1 MAGPKQ
7 SCENVACRQRENVTS
22 MQRRAWAT
30 FIFCIA
36 LLYRAQTVLA
46 IQAPQAQPSSTPVE
60 PPTALQQP
68 SDQLEINADTGS
80 SQGGVTIYEG
90 YVDIRYG
97 SMRLQCDR
105 AIYDESTDEVQAI
118 GNVVFDQE
126 NQRITGS
133 RAQFNLR
140 TRKGTIWDARGF
152 TDRTPDGVMMFFEAD
167 RIERTGLSRFEIIN
181 GRITSCEEPL
191 PKWSFSAS
199 QSTLILNKRVAL
211 RSPTLKLK
219 NVPVFWLPYATFPIA
234 KRTRQSGFLT
244 PSIGNSNVR
253 GRSLTIPYYQTLGLS
268 ADLLSRFDLF
278 TQRGIG
284 FGTDFR
290 SRNSETSYLNAG
302 FFSVYDRLFGQPGP
316 KQGGTAFY
324 LDAQQQLPQ
333 GFRLVADVNL
343 VTNLAF
349 RQIFSDSFEQAISP
363 EERTQIY
370 VNNHFGPYSFNVLMQ
385 SRDVFLGRGAD
396 GSQPLIQPDQLIT
409 IRQLPSFEL
418 MRRPAKLTKRLPVYL
433 SFRTAAEGVSRGEAS
448 FQTPSVVQ
456 RLDAQPRITIPLP
469 SLAGMAIT
477 PSLTLRSTF
486 YSNSQDPLNR
496 ARILSQDVTRTY
508 LDFTVDARPPA
519 LERVFY
525 HRDGSHWFK
534 HVIEPMITYRRITGI
549 GSDFARII
557 RFDAHDAIANT
568 NQVEFALVNR
578 FLIKREGP
586 EGQKNQPHEW
596 LMVKLAQQYFF
607 DPTFGGALRAG
618 QRNQFDPINLL
629 SGFHTISPDRRF
641 SPINLNVRLR
651 PLSSLFADVRLDYDP
666 TIKTLRNTS
675 VTGGVRASFIS
686 FSQTWFLSRQTRSV
700 AGTFPGNL
708 YQSSLFLGREDR
720 GPFIGFDLIYDFT
733 NRVINNRPISGR
745 LVTSVIG
752 FGYAFDCCSFQVHN
766 TTYKIGLRNENRLAL
781 SLTLFGIGSFGRHT
795 DAGRRIFGTTWDI
808 PRP

>member
-1 MAGPKQ
+1 MRVNA
-7 SCENVACRQRENVTS
+7 ACRQGEHVTS
-22 MQRRAWAT
+22 IQWRAWAT
-30 FIFCIA
+30 FMLCLVLF
-36 LLYRAQTVLA
+36 YQSQTVVA
-46 IQAPQAQPSSTPVE
+46 AQAPQTQPSSRPVE
-60 PPTALQQP
+60 PPAALQQP
-68 SDQLEINADTGS
+68 TNQLEINADTGS
-80 SQGGVTIYEG
+80 RQGGVTIYEG

-97 SMRLQCDR
+97 SMRLQCDQ
-105 AIYDESTDEVQAI
+105 AIYDESTEEVQAI

-152 TDRTPDGVMMFFEAD
+152 TDRTPDGVIMFFEAD

-219 NVPVFWLPYATFPIA
+219 NVPVFWLPYATFPIT
-234 KRTRQSGFLT
+234 KRIRQSGFLT
-244 PSIGNSNVR
+244 PSVGNSNVR
-253 GRSLTIPYYQTLGLS
+253 GRSLTIPYYQTLGAS
-268 ADLLSRFDLF
+268 ADLLSRFELF

-290 SRNSETSYLNAG
+290 SRTSQTSYMNVG

-333 GFRLVADVNL
+333 GFRLVADVNV

-370 VNNHFGPYSFNVLMQ
+370 VNNHFGPHSFNILIQ
-385 SRDVFLGRGAD
+385 SRDVFLGRAAD
-396 GSQPLIQPDQLIT
+396 GSRPLLQPDQLVT

-418 MRRPAKLTKRLPVYL
+418 TRRPARVSNRLPVYL

-456 RLDAQPRITIPLP
+456 RLDAHPRITIPLP
-469 SLAGMAIT
+469 SLAGLAIT

-486 YSNSQDPLNR
+486 YSDSQDPLDR
-496 ARILSQDVTRTY
+496 TRILSRDVTRTY
-508 LDFTVDARPPA
+508 LDFTVDVRPPT
-519 LERVFY
+519 LERVFH
-525 HRDGSHWFK
+525 HRDGSRWFK

-549 GSDFARII
+549 GSSFARII

-568 NQVEFALVNR
+568 NQFEFALVNR
-578 FLIKREGP
+578 FLTKREGP
-586 EGQKNQPHEW
+586 EGEKNQPHEW
-596 LMVKLAQQYFF
+596 LMVKLSQQYFF
-607 DPTFGGALRAG
+607 DPNFGGAMRPG
-618 QRNQFDPINLL
+618 RRNQFDPINSL
-629 SGFHTISPDRRF
+629 SGFHTISPDRRV
-641 SPINLNVRLR
+641 SPVNLNVRLR
-651 PLSSLFADVRLDYDP
+651 PLSSLFADARLDYDT
-666 TIKTLRNTS
+666 TIKTVRNTS
-675 VTGGVRASFIS
+675 VTGGIRTSLVS
-686 FSQTWFLSRQTRSV
+686 FSQTWFLARQVRQE

-708 YQSSLFLGREDR
+708 YQSSLFLGRENR

-733 NRVINNRPISGR
+733 NRVVSGQPLSGR

-752 FGYAFDCCSFQVHN
+752 FGYTFDCCSFQVQN

-781 SLTLFGIGSFGRHT
+781 NLTLFGIGSFGRHT
-795 DAGRRIFGTTWDI
+795 DAGRRIFGTTWDGL
-808 PRP
+808 RP